1 MTDVIGLSEIWRA
14 CEKVTLS
21 KHEVGYLHSTCK
33 QWIINSSNGLVKIL
47 GGYLFL
53 NFPITKE
60 ILWISENI
68 SIYIQLTNNVAQ
80 MDF

>member
-1 MTDVIGLSEIWRA
+1 MRRA
-14 CEKVTLS
+14 TYIQLA
-21 KHEVGYLHSTCK
+21 
-33 QWIINSSNGLVKIL
+33 QWIINPSNGLVKIL
-47 GGYLFL
+47 GGFLFL